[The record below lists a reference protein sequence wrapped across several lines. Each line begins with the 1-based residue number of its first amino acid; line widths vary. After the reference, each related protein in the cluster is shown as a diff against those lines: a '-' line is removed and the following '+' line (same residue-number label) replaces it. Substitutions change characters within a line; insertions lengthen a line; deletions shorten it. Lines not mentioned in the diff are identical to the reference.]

1 MTVQLIDVQ
10 SGNHIWAER
19 YDRNLVD
26 IFELQDELTQSI
38 VATLPGR
45 VESADIERVKR
56 TPFHDI
62 GAYDCVLR
70 AKLDH
75 HRGTPENNAEA
86 LRLLDQ
92 ALSADPE
99 CASAYAWKG
108 CLLTQGYSRGYI
120 EYSDELEEE
129 IYQYILKGLALDEND
144 LECVRILCEY
154 RIVQNRL
161 NDALVLNDR
170 ALRINPNDPRI
181 VAQRSE
187 ILTWLGQPQEG
198 VELARKAMRL
208 DPYEMDSWAHYL
220 GRALFGARQYREA
233 ISAFK
238 RVPLPRYSHHAFIA
252 ACHAYLGEDEDA
264 EVERTEILRLKQ
276 DFSSGEFCKALFY
289 GDDADQQHVRQGL
302 VKAGLPD

>member
-1 MTVQLIDVQ
+1 M
-10 SGNHIWAER
+10 S
-19 YDRNLVD
+19 
-26 IFELQDELTQSI
+26 
-38 VATLPGR
+38 
-45 VESADIERVKR
+45 
-56 TPFHDI
+56 
-62 GAYDCVLR
+62 
-70 AKLDH
+70 
-75 HRGTPENNAEA
+75 
-86 LRLLDQ
+86 
-92 ALSADPE
+92 
-99 CASAYAWKG
+99 
-108 CLLTQGYSRGYI
+108 
-120 EYSDELEEE
+120 
-129 IYQYILKGLALDEND
+129 LDEND

-161 NDALVLNDR
+161 DDALVLNDR

-181 VAQRSE
+181 VAQRGE

-208 DPYEMDSWAHYL
+208 DPYEMDSWAHHL

-252 ACHAYLGEDEDA
+252 TCHAYLGEDEDA

-289 GDDADQQHVRQGL
+289 GDDADRRHVHEGL
-302 VKAGLPD
+302 SKVGLPE